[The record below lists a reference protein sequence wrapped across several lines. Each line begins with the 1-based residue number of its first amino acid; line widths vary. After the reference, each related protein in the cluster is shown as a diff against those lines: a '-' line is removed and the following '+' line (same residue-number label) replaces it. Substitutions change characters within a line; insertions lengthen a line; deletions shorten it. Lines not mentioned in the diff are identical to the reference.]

1 MRDPLEGASRQEKLL
16 CLLAL
21 AVGWLV
27 LVALTVG
34 PEIIGLV

>member
-1 MRDPLEGASRQEKLL
+1 MRDPLEGAGRRDKLL
-16 CLLAL
+16 SLLAL

-34 PEIIGLV
+34 PEIIGLD